1 MSFKVFRQFLVCA
14 VAAVMFTSCALAP
27 NAAEAKLTD
36 TVQETVF
43 QQDFVLPFAG

>member
-14 VAAVMFTSCALAP
+14 VAAVMFTSCALRP
-27 NAAEAKLTD
+27 NAAEVKPTD

-43 QQDFVLPFAG
+43 QQVFDLPFAG